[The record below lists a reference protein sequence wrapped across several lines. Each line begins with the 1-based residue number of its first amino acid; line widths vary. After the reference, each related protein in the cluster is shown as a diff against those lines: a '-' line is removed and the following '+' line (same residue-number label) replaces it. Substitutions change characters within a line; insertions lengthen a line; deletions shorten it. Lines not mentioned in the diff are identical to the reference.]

1 MRTLA
6 IQRKAVK
13 RSRGADAPR
22 RASRRGK
29 GRAPLSKEQILRAAT
44 LVADRDG
51 LGAVTMRRLGQE
63 LGVEAMSLYH
73 HVTNKEEVVAGMLEL
88 LVSEL
93 PAPDAGDW
101 KATIRARAL
110 AAREHLRPHAWAFRL
125 IANAEGVNLMKHHDA
140 VVASLRAGGLSR
152 QLTHTAM
159 HVLGNRTFGF
169 SEDLFLGDDHGHRR
183 VQEILREVRQGKYPA
198 IAEAL
203 QGVHHD
209 DDLEFIFALDLILD
223 GLERARD
230 GEARDARTTSPV
242 RDA

>member
-13 RSRGADAPR
+13 RSRGTDAPR

-125 IANAEGVNLMKHHDA
+125 IANGEGVNLMKHHDA